1 MAKKPSLGGIVHTYQ
16 RYDPKEFPSPTQPPP
31 DMVSSAFD
39 HMLAY
44 GSMRQ
49 LTEEEMARAIRL
61 DPSQFQG
68 LGPSIDLLIA
78 MLEDR
83 KRKILEKYE
92 VSSVQKLAI
101 SEFRSEI
108 GREPPPTRLA
118 ERYRKAIFQQ
128 QIYDLERIWYA
139 IGDDVDPFAQHVLRL
154 INGLSNRFKIDEM
167 ASKYEFKGHESMTV
181 PLALEIKAELEK
193 IDELLK
199 QLEEARETAQIGIVD
214 LDALSQYAEPGDV
227 DSLREMQETIQN
239 YIRDI

>member
-118 ERYRKAIFQQ
+118 ERYRKAIVQQ

-154 INGLSNRFKIDEM
+154 INGLSNRC
-167 ASKYEFKGHESMTV
+167 
-181 PLALEIKAELEK
+181 
-193 IDELLK
+193 LLY
-199 QLEEARETAQIGIVD
+199 T
-214 LDALSQYAEPGDV
+214 SP
-227 DSLREMQETIQN
+227 SP
-239 YIRDI
+239 RDIS